1 MNSSVS
7 SLPFSSTPIAGCDDN
22 SGTKLFKLLP
32 TLSKFYTSIIFDI
45 IVRSTNCSSDV
56 QDETIFA

>member
-1 MNSSVS
+1 MNLSVS
-7 SLPFSSTPIAGCDDN
+7 SLPFSSTPIASCDDN

-32 TLSKFYTSIIFDI
+32 TLSKLCTSIIFDI
-45 IVRSTNCSSDV
+45 IVRSTSCSSDV